1 MVRMGIDVIVM
12 ILIKIG
18 VFLLGVVVGLA
29 IYLLLGPAGA
39 VLIPFFLS
47 GNRELNEFWLGYII
61 GCGIAYYLEGRAL
74 FRFVSNLVNRRVVW
88 GS

>member
-1 MVRMGIDVIVM
+1 MGIDVIVM
-12 ILIKIG
+12 ILVKIG
-18 VFLLGVVVGLA
+18 VFLLGVVVGLGA
-29 IYLLLGPAGA
+29 YLLLGPAGA

-61 GCGIAYYLEGRAL
+61 GCGIAYYIEGRAL
-74 FRFVSNLVNRRVVW
+74 VQFLNKLTNRRFVW

>member
-1 MVRMGIDVIVM
+1 VPSIDIIVM

-18 VFLLGVVVGLA
+18 VFILGVIVGLV

-74 FRFVSNLVNRRVVW
+74 FRFINNLLSRRVVW
-88 GS
+88 GA

>member
-1 MVRMGIDVIVM
+1 VPSIDVIVM

-18 VFLLGVVVGLA
+18 VFILGVIVGLGA
-29 IYLLLGPAGA
+29 YLLLGPAGA

-61 GCGIAYYLEGRAL
+61 GCGVAYYLEGRAL
-74 FRFVSNLVNRRVVW
+74 VQFLNKLTNRRFVW